1 LGGILPTAYA
11 RVAPDGNAGLNSSS
25 SGRQARNWD
34 LPAWRHVVE
43 PDQIDVLALTVL
55 RHLEEVDH
63 TLETRLSRQLW
74 SDIRETDRQ
83 DRIHFDL
90 TLFHAVAV
98 ADLDV
103 RTHPYPDAAS
113 DFSATNS
120 IAQALGEDHLESLLL
135 GDERRDARAC
145 TVTR

>member
-1 LGGILPTAYA
+1 
-11 RVAPDGNAGLNSSS
+11 
-25 SGRQARNWD
+25 
-34 LPAWRHVVE
+34 VE

-63 TLETRLSRQLW
+63 TLEARLSRQLW

-83 DRIHFDL
+83 DRFHLDL

-103 RTHPYPDAAS
+103 GTHPYPDAAS

-135 GDERRDARAC
+135 GDERRDARAL
-145 TVTR
+145 